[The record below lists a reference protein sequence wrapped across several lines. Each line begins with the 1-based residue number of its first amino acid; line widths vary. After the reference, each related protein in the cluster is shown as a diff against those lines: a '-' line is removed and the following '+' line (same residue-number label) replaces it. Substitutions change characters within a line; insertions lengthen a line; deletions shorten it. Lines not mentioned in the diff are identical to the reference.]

1 MSASKFVSSSF
12 LCHLTLYRLSTESII
27 KQPTE
32 DRHYHGRYWN
42 VKEKSMNLYI
52 TDWEPKYTYSTICT
66 CGIFLSIT
74 DVGYCRWMKRQPRIK
89 LLCNYLLSLYR
100 TYKRTSAWRFAGCW
114 LKKVSLLLGSLCVC
128 LLDRSQWSH
137 WLNEWYDGSF
147 YISLGRTW
155 WKTCPLPSNGCLLL
169 SCIVGFT

>member
-1 MSASKFVSSSF
+1 MAAHPHFYIPAFRQYVTILINSVGDVVYKSTVTTMAGVWNFVVV
-12 LCHLTLYRLSTESII
+12 LH
-27 KQPTE
+27 
-32 DRHYHGRYWN
+32 
-42 VKEKSMNLYI
+42 M
-52 TDWEPKYTYSTICT
+52 WEPPTLIQALANHVGVTSVGY
-66 CGIFLSIT
+66 FVFIT

-100 TYKRTSAWRFAGCW
+100 TYERTSAWRFAGCW

-137 WLNEWYDGSF
+137 WVNEWYDGSF
-147 YISLGRTW
+147 YISSCRTW
-155 WKTCPLPSNGCLLL
+155 WKTWSLPSNGCLLL